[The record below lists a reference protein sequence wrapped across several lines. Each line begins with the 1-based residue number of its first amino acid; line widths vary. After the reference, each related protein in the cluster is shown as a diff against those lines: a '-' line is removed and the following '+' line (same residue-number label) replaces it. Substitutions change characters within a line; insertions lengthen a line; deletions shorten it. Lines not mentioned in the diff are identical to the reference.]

1 MNSIDETNVPSYYYY
16 IDPNTTYLPQQPN
29 PIDDLITIYGL
40 DDISKQVARTN
51 IDGSKA
57 VKLRKSYKNQISDL
71 SGKFNIIPT
80 RENGKGG
87 EMVHIL
93 FQENPDMMN
102 QVRRTPGM
110 SNEQWREQMINR
122 DSNLFNGENGGGIDW
137 SLCSNVLN
145 QFERSYP
152 TEFQNQNNFQIDDL
166 AFDLDGSGKSNNSNS
181 GSRKRKIK
189 SNASSGIATPTSDLP
204 EELKRRRLEL

>member
-1 MNSIDETNVPSYYYY
+1 MSSIDETNVPSYYYY
-16 IDPNTTYLPQQPN
+16 IDPNTVYLPQQPN
-29 PIDDLITIYGL
+29 PIDDLISVYGL
-40 DDISKQVARTN
+40 EDISKQVARTN
-51 IDGSKA
+51 ADGTKA

-71 SGKFNIIPT
+71 SGKFNVIPT

-93 FQENPDMMN
+93 FQENPDMMT
-102 QVRRTPGM
+102 QVRRTPDM

-122 DSNLFNGENGGGIDW
+122 DSNLFNGDNGSGINW

-152 TEFQNQNNFQIDDL
+152 TEFQNQNNFQVDDL
-166 AFDLDGSGKSNNSNS
+166 AFDLDGSGKSNSS
-181 GSRKRKIK
+181 AGRKRKIR
-189 SNASSGIATPTSDLP
+189 SNASSSIATPTNDLP
-204 EELKRRRLEL
+204 EELKRRRLE